1 MKVYS
6 CISDQK
12 LIVITTIF
20 EVVEDVETILYRQ
33 LLILILSFHF
43 FLNALEDTQL
53 LFILVE
59 AEREETES
67 SFERC
72 IIVILNV
79 VSYFFHL
86 QLVFRLATNQNDVW
100 MAMCIIILLE
110 MAPSSMIMAYS
121 RTTSIIVIVILILV
135 ILDDLDFNIGI

>member
-53 LFILVE
+53 LFILFEV
-59 AEREETES
+59 EREETEG

-72 IIVILNV
+72 IIVILNE

-86 QLVFRLATNQNDVW
+86 QLVFRLPTNQNDVW
-100 MAMCIIILLE
+100 IAMCIIILLE

>member
-59 AEREETES
+59 AEREETEG

>member
-59 AEREETES
+59 VEREETEG

>member
-59 AEREETES
+59 EEREETEG

-100 MAMCIIILLE
+100 IAMCIIILLE

>member
-33 LLILILSFHF
+33 LLILILCFHF

>member
-110 MAPSSMIMAYS
+110 MAPSSMIMAYF
-121 RTTSIIVIVILILV
+121 RTTPIFVIVILILV

>member
-59 AEREETES
+59 VEREETES